1 MTYLKFHS
9 NRVVGANELI
19 NDHDDDG
26 PCFADDKE

>member
-19 NDHDDDG
+19 NDDG